1 MNEKYKEII
10 NLPHHVSAARPHMSM
25 IDRAAQF
32 SPFAALTGH
41 SEALDE
47 TSRLTDVFI
56 ELDEDEKQV
65 LDARIHMLMDF
76 IDEKPEISITYFM
89 PDDKKDGGA
98 YVTVTG
104 YLKRINSLKR
114 EIVMSGGEII
124 PIDCVNRIQGA
135 LFGKEIPDYI

>member
-10 NLPHHVSAARPHMSM
+10 NLPHHVSAARPLMSM

-41 SEALDE
+41 SQALDE

-56 ELDEDEKQV
+56 ELDEDEKQR
-65 LDARIHMLMDF
+65 LDVKIHMLTDM
-76 IDEKPEISITYFM
+76 IEEKPEISITYFM

-104 YLKRINSLKR
+104 YLKKINPLNR

-124 PIDCVNRIQGA
+124 PIDCVNEIQGA
-135 LFGKEIPDYI
+135 LFCKEATDYI